1 MVSLINHIACTE
13 RRIIICKTSKQDP
26 GRPRRR
32 VKEHKGYVVRDTF
45 LRLVKFLKKI
55 RDRLLHGIDFMS
67 ILDTLTLKLL

>member
-55 RDRLLHGIDFMS
+55 RDFKALNSWQYLIYLL
-67 ILDTLTLKLL
+67 